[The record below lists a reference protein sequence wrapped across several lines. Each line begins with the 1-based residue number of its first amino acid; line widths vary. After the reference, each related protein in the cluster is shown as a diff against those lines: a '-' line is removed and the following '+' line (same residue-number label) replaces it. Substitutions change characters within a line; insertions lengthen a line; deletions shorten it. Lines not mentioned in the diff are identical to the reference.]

1 MPTTPAANP
10 IIAST
15 KDHRMMPTLTPSVI
29 VRQGANTITNP
40 LLSGYLPIGFPR
52 RGFLLHE
59 GMGLEGLNELPNLF
73 FCGFITS

>member
-10 IIAST
+10 IIARAI
-15 KDHRMMPTLTPSVI
+15 DHLMISTLTPGAI

-59 GMGLEGLNELPNLF
+59 GMGLEGLNELPNFF